1 MERRCELCGRR
12 IPKERLQ
19 ALPETKRCV
28 DCSRK
33 NGPDIRGRRIAVRDG
48 RRYLQGSPRRHPQL
62 MPAASG
68 EQSGE
73 NAAHRRALEHQD
85 TRG

>member
-33 NGPDIRGRRIAVRDG
+33 NGPDIRGRRIAVGMDV
-48 RRYLQGSPRRHPQL
+48 
-62 MPAASG
+62 
-68 EQSGE
+68 
-73 NAAHRRALEHQD
+73 D
-85 TRG
+85 TYKDLLGAIRS